1 MTKEEKVNYMKNWRK
16 NNKEKVQQY
25 NLKYKAVLRQRKE
38 KTTQSPKE
46 LKKVSKKH
54 LKVDQYIDSDYL
66 TYQIIIAKGKNK
78 ITKELADI
86 FIIMVN
92 KMLKKFTYSTE
103 ELKQEVKQHAILTCC
118 LQYKKFNE
126 EKYDNAFPYLSE
138 IIKRGLAQ
146 GYNLYNSSKYI
157 SLSKFEHYY

>member
-1 MTKEEKVNYMKNWRK
+1 MTKEEKVNYMKSWRK

-25 NLKYKAVLRQRKE
+25 NLNYKAVLRQRKE
-38 KTTQSPKE
+38 KTTQSPTE

-54 LKVDQYIDSDYL
+54 LKIDQDIDSDYL
-66 TYQIIIAKGKNK
+66 TYHILIAKGKDK
-78 ITKELADI
+78 VTKELADI

-92 KMLKKFTYSTE
+92 KMLKKFTYITE
-103 ELKQEVKQHAILTCC
+103 ELKQDVAQHALLTCC
-118 LQYKKFNE
+118 RTYKNFNE
-126 EKYDNAFPYLSE
+126 ERYDNAFPYISE